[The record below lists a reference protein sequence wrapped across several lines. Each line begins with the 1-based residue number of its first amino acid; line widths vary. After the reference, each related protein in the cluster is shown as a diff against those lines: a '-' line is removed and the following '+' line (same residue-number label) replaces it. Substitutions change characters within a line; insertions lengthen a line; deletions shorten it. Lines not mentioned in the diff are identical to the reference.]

1 MSKLQNILKKT
12 LKTILWIVLVFV
24 ILFIILAVLI
34 QIPSIQTK
42 IVHTATSFVSDKT
55 HTKVEINSVSISFPK
70 SVVIS
75 GIFLED
81 LNKDTLIYAQKA
93 KINIALLDILFNK
106 ITVNS
111 VLLEGLHL
119 NLHNTETDSLFN
131 YNFLLT
137 AFKDSTTQVETTSKT
152 PKPWTFYVNQIDLNN
167 IRVRYDDNYGG
178 MNIGFLLTK
187 LKLKMDQ
194 IDLERMTFGL
204 KDLLVENMQAKLLI
218 KNSPNPKDEK
228 SNNQLPIITA
238 KNIRIN
244 NSVLN
249 FIDSVNQQSAS
260 AEITRFDLK
269 KGYIDLDK
277 DEVTLKKIYLAN
289 SKIRYKT
296 TETKPA
302 PASIQPNIETL
313 QTSWKVKLETVELN
327 DNSLAFD
334 VENTPV
340 IRHAFD
346 ANHLYFKNFTL
357 EAEGINYSSVL
368 TQATILKF
376 NGVDKNNFEITN
388 FSTVFSMDD
397 TSISVKKL
405 NANTIGSKIKGDVNI
420 QFESINKLKESL
432 PEMILNMDL
441 KNVSIKNSDIL
452 YFSPDL
458 AKVDFFKNKNIVST
472 LSGIISGPVKKLTG
486 RNVILTTGNKT
497 ILKTDFKI
505 IGLPNAETAIYDFP
519 NLHIISGKKD
529 LVMMAGA
536 ALPQSIDLPEDIDM
550 QVVFKGKIKDFTST
564 IDLNSSFGN
573 GHLLASIDKAENFKA
588 KMDVESFDLGRLM
601 KDKVMYGP
609 VSMVAEVDGRGLDP
623 KTMTAKIKAKV
634 SQIYLN
640 QYNYHQLSVDG
651 TMSGQ
656 EFKGKLKLNDENAVL
671 DFNGLVN
678 LNPNKE
684 QYKFDLK
691 VDGIDLQK
699 LNFSQKDMRIS
710 FSASADLKGSDF
722 NNLNGK
728 MGIGNMIIAHE
739 RKSYLLDSLLVASIN
754 QPRRS
759 EINFSSA
766 LVGIKYSGTLSP
778 VALPSILTQFV
789 NSYFPITDE
798 KSTKASTD
806 STNFK
811 FEVQLHNH
819 PILSEVFFPEL
830 KEFEPG
836 IITGSFNK
844 EKQSLLL
851 NATINK
857 LVYGSIELNKLT
869 FNVNSNSTELN
880 YKLAART
887 VSNTQINLDNFLF
900 DGKLAQNI
908 LTANISSIEKENK
921 KLLIKSK
928 ITKVKD
934 NFKLALDPQGFYLMN
949 NLWDVANDNY
959 IEFGKQGFM
968 IHHLFMDNAAEQ
980 INISS
985 VNNKFNDDLNITINN
1000 FKLDN
1005 ISQIIEK
1012 DSGLIKGIADG
1023 NVLLKRVN
1031 NSYGIIADANF
1042 SNLIFRG
1049 IPIGNLVVKA
1059 ENPSTEKFNID
1070 LKLTGTDNNMTASGY
1085 FIPNGGDNSL
1095 NIKTEIQSLAL
1106 KTVQAF
1112 SMGQLTEASGT
1123 MSGDFVIGG
1132 STSTPEI
1139 TGQLVFND
1147 AFITPMQLNNRLELK
1162 HETVYLKP
1170 DGIYFNSFTLLDKDK
1185 HSAIVDGKIQM
1196 KQFSDLIFA
1205 LNVNSKDFLLFN
1217 TTATKDNNEFYGRM
1231 IVDSKINITGPM
1243 SLPVINARVKL
1254 KKGSNFTFAVPE
1266 DELTTDKGEN
1276 VVEFNDSQRL
1286 NAILNRAE
1294 TKVQSKSG
1302 FKGFDLTSIVEVDKE
1317 ATLKLLMDPASSD
1330 SLVVRGEAA
1339 LSFTMDRSGKMS
1351 LTGAYNLNEGSYL
1364 VSLESVVKKKFDI
1377 LPGSMITWNGDPLD
1391 ADISINATYS
1401 VRTTPI
1407 DLVNNQLDGL
1417 SDIDKAGYKKPY
1429 PFLILLKL
1437 RGAILQPVISFE
1449 IQLEPEDKGILGGA
1463 VNQKLIL
1470 LNEDPSALNKQ
1481 VFALLVLGRF
1491 VQENPL
1497 QSESGGTESL
1507 VRSTVSNFLS
1517 AQLNKLSSKVIP
1529 GMEMN
1534 FDIQSYNDYQSGQ
1547 AQGRTQVE
1555 IGLKKQ
1561 LFGERLS
1568 VEVGGKV
1575 DVEGESAKQNSISD
1589 IAGDVSVEYKLTKDG
1604 SYRLKG
1610 FRHNQYEGAIEGQ
1623 VVETGAGVM
1632 FVKDFNRW
1640 VKSKYREKAE
1650 AKAKAKKTKTAPNP

>member
-1 MSKLQNILKKT
+1 MSKVKLYLKKII
-12 LKTILWIVLVFV
+12 KAILWISLFIV
-24 ILFIILAVLI
+24 ILFLIVAGLI
-34 QIPSIQTK
+34 QIPSVQTK
-42 IVHTATSFVSDKT
+42 IVHAATSFVSDKT
-55 HTKVEINSVSISFPK
+55 HTKVEIESVSISFPK
-70 SVVIS
+70 SVVIN
-75 GIFLED
+75 GVFLED
-81 LNKDTLIYAQKA
+81 LNKDTLIYAREA
-93 KINIALLDILFNK
+93 KVNIALLDILFNK

-111 VLLEGLHL
+111 VLLEGLNL
-119 NLHNTETDSLFN
+119 NLHNAETDSLFN

-152 PKPWTFYVNQIDLNN
+152 PKPWTFYVNQINLNN

-178 MNIGFLLTK
+178 MNIGLSLTK

-194 IDLERMTFGL
+194 IDLERMTFDL
-204 KDLLVENMQAKLLI
+204 KDLLVENMHAKLLI
-218 KNSPNPKDEK
+218 KNSSNPKNEK
-228 SNNQLPIITA
+228 SNNQLPIIKA
-238 KNIRIN
+238 KNIRID

-269 KGYIDLDK
+269 KGFIDLNN
-277 DEVTLKKIYLAN
+277 DEVTLKKVFLAD

-296 TETKPA
+296 TETKPT
-302 PASIQPNIETL
+302 PATIQPKIETL
-313 QTSWKVKLETVELN
+313 QSSWKVKVETVELD
-327 DNSLAFD
+327 DNSLAYD
-334 VENTPV
+334 VANTPV

-346 ANHLYFKNFTL
+346 ANHLYFKSFTL
-357 EAEGINYSSVL
+357 EAEDICYSSIL

-376 NGVDKNNFEITN
+376 NGVDKNNFEISN

-397 TSISVKKL
+397 TSISAKKL
-405 NANTIGSKIKGDVNI
+405 KASTTGSKIKGDVNI
-420 QFESINKLKESL
+420 QFESLNKLKESL

-458 AKVDFFKNKNIVST
+458 AKVDFFKHKNNVST
-472 LSGIISGPVKKLTG
+472 LSGIITGPIKKLVG
-486 RNVILTTGNKT
+486 RNVIISTGKKT
-497 ILKTDFKI
+497 KLKTNFKI
-505 IGLPNAETAIYDFP
+505 IGLPNAETANYDFP
-519 NLHIISGKKD
+519 NLHLITGKND
-529 LVMMAGA
+529 LKMMAGA
-536 ALPQSIDLPEDIDM
+536 ALPSSIELPEDIDM
-550 QVVFKGKIKDFTST
+550 QVVFKGRIKDFAST
-564 IDLNSSFGN
+564 IDLNSSFGD
-573 GHLLASIDKAENFKA
+573 GHLVASIDKAENFKA
-588 KMDVESFDLGRLM
+588 NMDIKSFDLGSLM

-609 VSMVAEVDGRGLDP
+609 VSLVAVVSGQGLDP
-623 KTMTAKIKAKV
+623 KTMTAKIKAAV

-640 QYNYHQLSVDG
+640 QYNYHQLTVDG
-651 TMSGQ
+651 TMNGRQ
-656 EFKGKLKLNDENAVL
+656 FAGKLNLNDYNAVL
-671 DFNGLVN
+671 NFDGLVN
-678 LNPNKE
+678 LNPNQEK
-684 QYKFDLK
+684 YKFNLN
-691 VDGIDLQK
+691 VQGIDLQK
-699 LNFSQKDMRIS
+699 LNFSDKDLRIS
-710 FSASADLKGSDF
+710 FAATADLKGGEV

-728 MGIGNMIIAHE
+728 IGIGNMIIAHE
-739 RKSYLLDSLLVASIN
+739 GKKYLLDSLLMASIN
-754 QPRRS
+754 EPHRS
-759 EINFSSA
+759 KMNISSA
-766 LVGIKYSGTLSP
+766 LVNLKYSGTLSP
-778 VALPSILTQFV
+778 VALPSVLTQFV
-789 NSYFPITDE
+789 NSYFPITDA
-798 KSTKASTD
+798 KPTKATTD

-836 IITGSFNK
+836 IITGSFDR
-844 EKQSLLL
+844 EKQKLLL
-851 NATINK
+851 NGTIK
-857 LVYGSIELNKLT
+857 KMLYGSNLINNLAL
-869 FNVNSNSTELN
+869 NVNSDATVLN
-880 YKLAART
+880 YKISISD
-887 VSNTQINLDNFLF
+887 VSNAQMKLDNFIF
-900 DGKLAQNI
+900 DGQLANNK
-908 LTANISSIEKENK
+908 LTANISSIDKLNK
-921 KLLIKSK
+921 KLLIHSV
-928 ITKVKD
+928 ITK
-934 NFKLALDPQGFYLMN
+934 NNQNYRLAFNPKEFYLMN
-949 NLWDVANDNY
+949 KRWDIAADNY
-959 IEFGKQGFM
+959 LEFGKQGFL
-968 IHHLFMDNAAEQ
+968 IHHLFMNSATEQ
-980 INISS
+980 INIAS
-985 VNNKFNDDLNITINN
+985 VHDRFNDDLNIAIKN
-1000 FKLDN
+1000 FKLE
-1005 ISQIIEK
+1005 SLAQIVEK
-1012 DSGLIKGIADG
+1012 DSMLLRGTVDG
-1023 NVLLKRVN
+1023 NALLKRVN
-1031 NSYGIIADANF
+1031 NSYGIIANADIT
-1042 SNLIFRG
+1042 NLVFNNV
-1049 IPIGNLVVKA
+1049 PIGNLVVKTD
-1059 ENPSTEKFNID
+1059 NPTTEKFNID
-1070 LKLTGTDNNMTASGY
+1070 LKLSGTDNNMTASGY
-1085 FIPNGGDNSL
+1085 FVPNGGSNSL
-1095 NIKTEIQSLAL
+1095 NIKTQIQSLAL

-1123 MSGDFVIGG
+1123 LSGDFIFGG
-1132 STSTPEI
+1132 STSAPEI
-1139 TGQLVFND
+1139 TGQLVFSD
-1147 AFITPMQLNNRLELK
+1147 AFITPKQLNNRLELK
-1162 HETVYLKP
+1162 HETIYLKP
-1170 DGIYFNSFTLLDKDK
+1170 DGIYFNSFTVLDKDK
-1185 HSAIVDGKIQM
+1185 HTAIIDGKIQM
-1196 KQFSDLIFA
+1196 KQFSDFIFG
-1205 LNVNSKDFLLFN
+1205 LHVNSKDFLLFN
-1217 TTATKDNNEFYGRM
+1217 TTATKDNNEFFGRM

-1276 VVEFNDSQRL
+1276 VIEFNDSLKL

-1302 FKGFDLTSIVEVDKE
+1302 FTGFDLTSIVEVDKE

-1330 SLVVRGEAA
+1330 SLVVKGEAA

-1377 LPGSMITWNGDPLD
+1377 LPGSMIIWNGDPLD
-1391 ADISINATYS
+1391 ADISINAIYS
-1401 VRTTPI
+1401 VRATPI

-1417 SDIDKAGYKKPY
+1417 SDIDKAGYKQPY
-1429 PFLILLKL
+1429 PFMILLKL

-1481 VFALLVLGRF
+1481 VFALLVLGKF

-1497 QSESGGTESL
+1497 QSESGGTVSL

-1529 GMEMN
+1529 GMELN

-1640 VKSKYREKAE
+1640 
-1650 AKAKAKKTKTAPNP
+1650 NPRPLKGRKNPQPLKGNKNP